1 MKFPILRSK
10 KKDFYRILV
19 VLPFKIKEKEM
30 KFSLLPKEY
39 QFFDLFDRMAA
50 DAIDAASNF
59 NEFAVSGTF
68 DDEANEK
75 MRTIEMRCDDATHEI
90 IDRLNR
96 TFITPF
102 DREDIYALAHEFDSV
117 VDIIHAMT
125 NRMRLYNLHKSVNE
139 DLIKFAELIKKSV
152 DCLSNAVRGLR
163 DLKHKKQISNYCI
176 EVNTLENHGDQL
188 RDEVLSKLFQ
198 NGSDPLHVIKWK
210 DIFMDAETVL
220 DKCEDVANI
229 VEAILIK
236 QG

>member
-1 MKFPILRSK
+1 
-10 KKDFYRILV
+10 
-19 VLPFKIKEKEM
+19 M

-39 QFFDLFDRMAA
+39 QFFDLFDKMAN
-50 DAIDAASNF
+50 DAVEAAKCF
-59 NEFAVSGTF
+59 KEFATTGNF
-68 DDEANEK
+68 DVKSNAKMHAIEEHCDE
-75 MRTIEMRCDDATHEI
+75 ITHEI
-90 IDRLNR
+90 IDKLNR

-102 DREDIYALAHEFDSV
+102 DREDIYSLAHDFDSV
-117 VDIIHAMT
+117 IDIIHAMN
-125 NRMRLYNLHKSVNE
+125 NRLRLYNLNNTINE
-139 DLIKFAELIKKSV
+139 DLIKFAELIEQSV

-163 DLKHKKQISNYCI
+163 DLKQADHISTCCI

-198 NGSDPLHVIKWK
+198 NSPDPLDVIKWK

-229 VEAILIK
+229 VAAIMIK